1 MLKLSD
7 LQHIEAHMTQS
18 KLISALSAAAL
29 LLAASPLSVMAADG
43 ATLYKTKTCS
53 ACHGKDGRTPLMPNY
68 PKIAG
73 QNSAYSLQQM
83 KDIKS
88 GARNNG
94 QTASMKG
101 VMHLVTDEE
110 MQVLSD
116 YLATLAP

>member
-1 MLKLSD
+1 
-7 LQHIEAHMTQS
+7 MTQS
-18 KLISALSAAAL
+18 KLIPLLSAAAL
-29 LLAASPLSVMAADG
+29 LLASSPLSAMAADG

-53 ACHGKDGRTPLMPNY
+53 ACHGKDGKTPLMPNY
-68 PKIAG
+68 PQVAG
-73 QNSAYSLQQM
+73 QNSAYALQQM

-116 YLATLAP
+116 YLATLTP